1 MDGNPARLAHIEQCE
16 TAQMTRASA
25 TGGDTDFEPAR
36 LGEVDDPYPIFAAL
50 RSQGPSVL
58 TASGYRCVVG
68 FAAAEAVF
76 RDGRFQSGLIAT
88 RYRES
93 LPPGAARDEL
103 SYRINFLDP
112 PDHPRVRG
120 IVSRAFTPA
129 RVRDLRPWVEATAE
143 QLLDEIESA
152 GEEPGIDL
160 RARFAHALPSLVIS
174 EMLGVPVA
182 DREQLTGWT
191 EAVTPLLGVQIPA
204 DLRQRAF
211 DASDHFAAYAAE
223 LVDQRRRAPGSD
235 LLSAMV
241 AEGDDGER
249 LSREELLSLVV
260 TLYSAGHRTT
270 RDLFTNGLFTLLRH
284 PDQYAALVVDPTL
297 APGAVEEFLRYETPT
312 LYVARVPV
320 EDTDIAGAAVPAF
333 TPTLVMLAAAN
344 RDPERFTD
352 PDRFDIHRDE
362 GSSLSFAFGP
372 HHCLG
377 AALARMEADVMLR
390 AVTRRWPRLTLAAAD
405 HPAPNWWSSG
415 PFRGLDRLWVDPR
428 R

>member
-1 MDGNPARLAHIEQCE
+1 M
-16 TAQMTRASA
+16 SS
-25 TGGDTDFEPAR
+25 GGDTDFEPAR
-36 LGEVDDPYPIFAAL
+36 LGEVDDPYPLFASL
-50 RSQGPSVL
+50 RSQGSSVL
-58 TASGYRCVVG
+58 TASGFRCVVT
-68 FAAAEAVF
+68 FDAAEAVF
-76 RDGRFQSGLIAT
+76 RDARFQSGLIAT
-88 RYRES
+88 RYREA

-143 QLLDEIESA
+143 DLLDDIESGLVDSADLVDSA
-152 GEEPGIDL
+152 GPLPPTVDL
-160 RARFAHALPSLVIS
+160 RADFAHTLPSLVIS

-204 DLRQRAF
+204 DLRQRAL
-211 DASDHFAAYAAE
+211 DASERFADYASD
-223 LVDQRRRAPGSD
+223 LVEQRRRSPGSD

-241 AEGDDGER
+241 EEGPDGER

-284 PDQYAALVVDPTL
+284 PDQYAAVAADPTL
-297 APGAVEEFLRYETPT
+297 VAGAVGEFLRYETPT

-320 EDTDIAGAAVPAF
+320 ADADIAGVPVPAF

-344 RDPERFTD
+344 RDPARFIESE
-352 PDRFDIHRDE
+352 RFDIRRDE

-377 AALARMEADVMLR
+377 ASLARMEAEVMLR
-390 AVTRRWPRLTLAAAD
+390 AVTRRWPLLTLAD
-405 HPAPNWWSSG
+405 GDRPAPRWWSSG
-415 PFRGLDRLWVDPR
+415 PFRGLDHLWVAPHR
-428 R
+428 